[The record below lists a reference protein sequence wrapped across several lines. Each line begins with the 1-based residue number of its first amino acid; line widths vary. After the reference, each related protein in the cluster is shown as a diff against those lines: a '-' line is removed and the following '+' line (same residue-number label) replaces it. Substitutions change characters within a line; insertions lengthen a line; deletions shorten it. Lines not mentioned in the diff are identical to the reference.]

1 MLADGGQMA
10 PTSKKS
16 KLYRM
21 LLPAVALAVAFGL
34 LYAYYIDSVYKSGD
48 EVEEFARYLSSAAA
62 AAVGARLRSIEE
74 ISFQFVANRDLNET
88 LSDYSDQQDKY
99 QVAQYN
105 MSFANFLEG
114 QAFIR
119 PEIVDAVFWDYDD
132 AAKKALTM
140 SEVMFN
146 DSVSSLKM
154 SAFATEIR
162 AAAGAPVWTDSG
174 RVDPSMKDSLL
185 IGRIVKH
192 TFKDNPVGYLIMMI
206 DRRFLLD
213 AVRQAADAELYYS
226 IGSLRDDCIGLF
238 SVAGGD
244 SLIMAGTGDEEFIE
258 GAFRSLGVGS
268 LIPGPQSGPQLYAS
282 DIGGERHLFMVSTV
296 PETGWKLMVPMMLR
310 ASTGYLFRTNRVFAR
325 NIAIGAFA
333 ILAFIGFFYTW
344 IRRTGKERLAA
355 ESKPQ
360 GVGPSIEGI
369 SENVARRTEDVP
381 SEVSANGRGAL
392 EGDDCPDMATVI
404 ARDKSGVLS
413 SLTEKELRLLCLIA
427 RGYSNKKIADTVFV
441 AEQTVKNSCSALYQ
455 KLGVEDRVGA
465 SVLATKLGL
474 PIDDDEGRGQ

>member
-1 MLADGGQMA
+1 MA
-10 PTSKKS
+10 PPSKKS

-34 LYAYYIDSVYKSGD
+34 LYAYYIDSVYRSGD
-48 EVEEFARYLSSAAA
+48 EVEEFARYLSASAASS
-62 AAVGARLRSIEE
+62 VGARLRSIEE
-74 ISFQFVANRDLNET
+74 ISFQFIANRDLNEA

-119 PEIVDAVFWDYDD
+119 PEIIDAVFWDYDD

-154 SAFATEIR
+154 SEFAAEIR
-162 AAAGAPVWTDSG
+162 AAGGAPVWTDSV
-174 RVDPSMKDSLL
+174 RVEPAMKDSLL

-192 TFKDNPVGYLIMMI
+192 TFKDSPIGYLIMMI
-206 DRRFLLD
+206 DRKFLLD
-213 AVRQAADAELYYS
+213 AVKQAADAELYYS
-226 IGSLRDDCIGLF
+226 IGSLREDFIGLF
-238 SVAGGD
+238 SGSGAD
-244 SLIMAGTGDEEFIE
+244 AMIMAGTGDEELIAE
-258 GAFRSLGVGS
+258 AYRNLGVGS
-268 LIPGPQSGPQLYAS
+268 LIPGSQSGPQLYAS
-282 DIGGERHLFMVSTV
+282 DIDGDRHLFMVSTV
-296 PETGWKLMVPMMLR
+296 PETGWKLVVPMMLR

-325 NIAIGAFA
+325 NIAIGAVA
-333 ILAFIGFFYTW
+333 ILVFIGLFYAW
-344 IRRTGKERLAA
+344 IRRSGKERLIA
-355 ESKPQ
+355 EGKPA
-360 GVGPSIEGI
+360 GVGPSLEGIEGAGLPKPQDGPPDAPTDGQA
-369 SENVARRTEDVP
+369 SSMSD
-381 SEVSANGRGAL
+381 G
-392 EGDDCPDMATVI
+392 CPDMATAV
-404 ARDKSGVLS
+404 ARDKSGVLAG
-413 SLTEKELRLLCLIA
+413 LTEKELRLLCLIA
-427 RGYSNKKIADTVFV
+427 RGYSNKKIADTIFV

-474 PIDDDEGRGQ
+474 PLEGDEGRGQ

>member
-1 MLADGGQMA
+1 MA
-10 PTSKKS
+10 TTSRIS

-21 LLPAVALAVAFGL
+21 LLPVVAMAVAFGL
-34 LYAYYIDSVYKSGD
+34 LYAYYIDSVDKSGD
-48 EVEEFARYLSSAAA
+48 EIEEFARYLSSSAAA
-62 AAVGARLRSIEE
+62 SVGARLRSIEE
-74 ISFQFVANRDLNET
+74 ISFQFIANRDLNEA

-154 SAFATEIR
+154 SAFATQIR
-162 AAAGAPVWTDSG
+162 AAGGAPVWTDSV

-192 TFKDNPVGYLIMMI
+192 TFRDSPVGYLVMMI

-213 AVRQAADAELYYS
+213 AVKQAADADLYYS
-226 IGSLRDDCIGLF
+226 IGSLREDYIGLF
-238 SVAGGD
+238 SSSGGD
-244 SLIMAGTGDEEFIE
+244 HAIMTGTGDEGLIE
-258 GAFRSLGVGS
+258 GAFKGLGVGS

-282 DIGGERHLFMVSTV
+282 EIGGESHLFMVSTV
-296 PETGWKLMVPMMLR
+296 PETGWKLMVPMMLS
-310 ASTGYLFRTNRVFAR
+310 ASTGYLFRTNSVFAR
-325 NIAIGAFA
+325 NIAIGAAA
-333 ILAFIGFFYTW
+333 ILAFIGLIYSW
-344 IRRTGKERLAA
+344 VRRTGRNNLA
-355 ESKPQ
+355 EEIKPS
-360 GVGPSIEGI
+360 GVGPSIAGI
-369 SENVARRTEDVP
+369 SDPTMAHGGDAP
-381 SEVSANGRGAL
+381 SGIQPGAL
-392 EGDDCPDMATVI
+392 SAQAAEDCPDMSTVI
-404 ARDKSGVLS
+404 AKDKSGVLS
-413 SLTEKELRLLCLIA
+413 TLTEKELRLLCLIA
-427 RGYSNKKIADTVFV
+427 RGYSNKKIADTIFV

-465 SVLATKLGL
+465 SVLATRLGL
-474 PIDDDEGRGQ
+474 PIDDEDSRGQ